1 MNRPQ
6 TPSAEWL
13 TRKPRSY
20 DDGEPRTDYTDREV
34 KRAKNTTRRSER
46 AIKREVQGA

>member
-1 MNRPQ
+1 MSRQERIQRPQ
-6 TPSAEWL
+6 